1 MSLVVELNQ
10 VSKRFLLGKVF
21 VDALRGVSLKIEAG
35 EFAGIIGPSGSGKS
49 TLLNIAGLIDEP
61 DSGSVVLD
69 STDLGTLSDDERSN
83 LRNRRIGF
91 VFQAFNLV
99 SVLDVYENVE
109 LPLLLRAEIDSAERK
124 DRVEQA
130 LADVGLREFARQLP
144 DKMSGGQRQRAAIA
158 RALVGHPAL
167 ILADE
172 PTANLDSTTAERV
185 IDLMLE
191 LNRKRNAT
199 FLFSTHDEKL
209 ITRIDRHIRIRDGV
223 LES

>member
-21 VDALRGVSLKIEAG
+21 IDALRGVSLKIEAG

-61 DSGSVVLD
+61 DSGSVVVD
-69 STDLGTLSDDERSN
+69 STDLGLLSDDERSH

-109 LPLLLRAEIDSAERK
+109 LPLLLQSEIGASERHR
-124 DRVEQA
+124 RVEQA
-130 LADVGLREFARQLP
+130 LADVGLSEFARQLP

-158 RALVGHPAL
+158 RALVGYPAL

-172 PTANLDSTTAERV
+172 PTANLDSTTAQRV
-185 IDLMLE
+185 IELMLE

-209 ITRIDRHIRIRDGV
+209 ITRIDRRIRIRDGV